1 MEDELAEETEKLM
14 SVMKPILEVAT
25 RDYPAL
31 SWIKGYVRFNGRL
44 GEGVFK
50 FQFSRFSSY
59 IDNLGLQG
67 VALAEETL
75 RENFV
80 VEKASYGEWNMGQL
94 GFYVMGN
101 YLDTKEIVK
110 WLNVNLLGKVEKS
123 DPVMLEDL
131 STEFKKDFE
140 YQNKKKDLGDS
151 GVFFDG
157 NFFRDVHGKPLA
169 GHPNRDKLFADH
181 LEEENRKIG
190 EKNVWHRDNEKLRRK
205 FYQGN

>member
-1 MEDELAEETEKLM
+1 M
-14 SVMKPILEVAT
+14 I
-25 RDYPAL
+25 
-31 SWIKGYVRFNGRL
+31 
-44 GEGVFK
+44 
-50 FQFSRFSSY
+50 FSSY

-140 YQNKKKDLGDS
+140 YQNKKKDLGGNLILFLKKNS
-151 GVFFDG
+151 LWGV
-157 NFFRDVHGKPLA
+157 L
-169 GHPNRDKLFADH
+169 
-181 LEEENRKIG
+181 
-190 EKNVWHRDNEKLRRK
+190 
-205 FYQGN
+205 